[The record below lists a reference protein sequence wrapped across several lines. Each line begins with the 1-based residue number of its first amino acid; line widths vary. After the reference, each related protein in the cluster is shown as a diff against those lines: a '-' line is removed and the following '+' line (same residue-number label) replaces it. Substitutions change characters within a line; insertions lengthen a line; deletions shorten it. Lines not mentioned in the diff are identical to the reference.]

1 MWIKSARDPFI
12 FKTSSAIRILN
23 SYSGILF
30 LILTT
35 SVFSQTQLNEV
46 VVSSPRLDIPFSEDS
61 KSVTVITAKQIA
73 KMPVTSLADV
83 LRLQAGVDVLRQG
96 MEGANGDIYL
106 RGGTYSQVLLLIDG
120 IRVDNPQTGHHTLNS
135 ALPLDVIERIEIVKG
150 PAARI
155 YGQNAFTGAINI
167 VTKNTTQN
175 KTNVTLAQGSF
186 DSNQISVTEQFQDE
200 RQQHIAHFS
209 LQESDGYRHN
219 TDFKNLH
226 LFSKSSFA
234 AGSSNINLMTMFTE
248 RKFGANGFYR
258 ATTATEQYEE
268 TQSSLVAL
276 TTTLVNENQDW
287 RITPRL
293 FWKRGQDEYIYIRN
307 NPSVFRNLHITNRL
321 GTSLDAKNTNTWG
334 VTGFG
339 VEFSRVNIQSNNLG
353 DKNRTIAHLFFEH
366 RFTTGALDITPG
378 FAWSNYSDMGG
389 FFYPGVDMGYRVSDR
404 VKITYNTGYT
414 YRIPTYTDLYYQSR
428 ETKGNADL
436 QPEKALSHEI
446 SMRYEAQRWSVEAA
460 VFHRD
465 GENLIDFVKQ
475 SPQDEAWIA
484 ENIAENIRTVG
495 GELNS
500 VWKYR
505 IGKQQHA
512 LNLSYAYL
520 EDDYIKTVYSKYAL
534 NFLKHDLNAQLTK
547 QFSPKFSS
555 TAAYRYAKRALGD
568 HYQLFNLQLNYIFSS
583 NWSVELHG
591 RNLFNAAYTENLIPM
606 PKGHGI
612 LRVLY
617 TL

>member
-1 MWIKSARDPFI
+1 M
-12 FKTSSAIRILN
+12 RILN
-23 SYSGILF
+23 SYFGVLF

-46 VVSSPRLDIPFSEDS
+46 VVSSPRLDIPFSDDS
-61 KSVTVITAKQIA
+61 KSVTVITAEQIA
-73 KMPVTSLADV
+73 NMPVTSLADV

-96 MEGANGDIYL
+96 MEGANADIYL

-120 IRVDNPQTGHHTLNS
+120 IRVDDPQTGHHTLNS

-155 YGQNAFTGAINI
+155 YGQNAFTGGINI
-167 VTKNTTQN
+167 VTKSATQN
-175 KTNVTLAQGSF
+175 KTNVALAQGSF
-186 DSNQISVTEQFQDE
+186 DSNQISITEQIQSE
-200 RQQHIAHFS
+200 NQQHIVHYS

-226 LFSKSSFA
+226 LFSKSSLA
-234 AGSSNINLMTMFTE
+234 VGSTNINLITMFTD

-276 TTTLVNENQDW
+276 KSTFVNENQNW
-287 RITPRL
+287 KVTPRL

-321 GTSLDAKNTNTWG
+321 GTSIDAKNTNSWG

-366 RFTTGALDITPG
+366 RFSARAFDITPG
-378 FAWSNYSDMGG
+378 FAWSNYSDMRG
-389 FFYPGVDMGYRVSDR
+389 FFYPGIDMGYRLSEH
-404 VKITYNTGYT
+404 VKFTYNTGYT
-414 YRIPTYTDLYYQSR
+414 YRIPTYTDLFYQSR
-428 ETKGNADL
+428 TTKGNADL
-436 QPEKALSHEI
+436 QPEKALTHEI
-446 SMRYEAQRWSVEAA
+446 SMRYDAQQWSVEAA
-460 VFHRD
+460 VFQRD

-475 SPQDEAWIA
+475 SPQDEAWVA
-484 ENIAENIRTVG
+484 ENITKQIRTVG
-495 GELNS
+495 GELNT

-505 IGKQQHA
+505 IGKQQHTF
-512 LNLSYAYL
+512 NLSYAYL

-534 NFLKHDLNAQLTK
+534 NFLKHDVNLQLTK
-547 QFSPKFSS
+547 QFSPRFSS
-555 TAAYRYAKRALGD
+555 TTAYRYAKRALGD

-583 NWSVELHG
+583 NWSIELHG
-591 RNLFNAAYTENLIPM
+591 RNLFNVTYTENLIPM
-606 PKGHGI
+606 PKGHGM
-612 LRVLY
+612 LRVLF

>member
-1 MWIKSARDPFI
+1 M
-12 FKTSSAIRILN
+12 RILN
-23 SYSGILF
+23 SYFGVLF

-46 VVSSPRLDIPFSEDS
+46 VVSSPRLDIPFSDDS
-61 KSVTVITAKQIA
+61 KSVTVITAEQIA
-73 KMPVTSLADV
+73 NMPVTSLADV

-96 MEGANGDIYL
+96 MEGANADIYL

-120 IRVDNPQTGHHTLNS
+120 IRVDDPQTGHHTLNS

-155 YGQNAFTGAINI
+155 YGQNAFTGGINI
-167 VTKNTTQN
+167 VTKSATQN
-175 KTNVTLAQGSF
+175 KTNVALAQGSF
-186 DSNQISVTEQFQDE
+186 DSNQISITEQIQSE
-200 RQQHIAHFS
+200 NQQHIVHYS

-226 LFSKSSFA
+226 LFSKSSLA
-234 AGSSNINLMTMFTE
+234 VGSTNINLITMFTD

-276 TTTLVNENQDW
+276 KSTFVNENQNW
-287 RITPRL
+287 KVTPRL

-321 GTSLDAKNTNTWG
+321 GTSIDAKNTNTWG

-366 RFTTGALDITPG
+366 RFSARAFDITPG
-378 FAWSNYSDMGG
+378 FAWSNYSDMRG
-389 FFYPGVDMGYRVSDR
+389 FFYPGIDMGYRLSEH
-404 VKITYNTGYT
+404 VKFTYNTGYT
-414 YRIPTYTDLYYQSR
+414 YRIPTYTDLFYQSR
-428 ETKGNADL
+428 TTKGNADL
-436 QPEKALSHEI
+436 QPEKALTHEI
-446 SMRYEAQRWSVEAA
+446 SMRYDAQQWSVEAA
-460 VFHRD
+460 VFQRD

-475 SPQDEAWIA
+475 SPQDEAWVA
-484 ENIAENIRTVG
+484 ENITKQIRTVG
-495 GELNS
+495 GELNT

-505 IGKQQHA
+505 IGKQQHTF
-512 LNLSYAYL
+512 NLSYAYL

-534 NFLKHDLNAQLTK
+534 NFLKHDVNLQLTK
-547 QFSPKFSS
+547 QFSPRFSS
-555 TAAYRYAKRALGD
+555 TTAYRYAKRALGD

-583 NWSVELHG
+583 NWSIELHG
-591 RNLFNAAYTENLIPM
+591 RNLFNVTYTENLIPM
-606 PKGHGI
+606 PKGHGM
-612 LRVLY
+612 LRVLF